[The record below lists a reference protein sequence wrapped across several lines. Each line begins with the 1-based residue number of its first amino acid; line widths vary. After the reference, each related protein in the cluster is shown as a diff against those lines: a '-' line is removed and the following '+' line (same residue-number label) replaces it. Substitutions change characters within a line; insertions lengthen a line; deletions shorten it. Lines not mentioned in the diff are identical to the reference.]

1 MCCDCWFGRQ
11 TEHHQNDIEHLWTM
25 YQFVKSF
32 FRSFQFTVIV
42 LGSKKQQLRIFH
54 VTLQKVGNPPKSLHL
69 VEKSSELCQ
78 LAQLHLTG
86 DSASRS
92 RRTTSWW
99 MELGMDPKT
108 TIDPRALCLLV
119 FTERDL
125 GMKSSICWRF
135 DESWRTLQLDPLRD
149 W

>member
-1 MCCDCWFGRQ
+1 MRHDCWFGRQ
-11 TEHHQNDIEHLWTM
+11 TEHHQNNIEHLWTM

-54 VTLQKVGNPPKSLHL
+54 VTLQKVG
-69 VEKSSELCQ
+69 ESSKII
-78 LAQLHLTG
+78 ASG
-86 DSASRS
+86 DGASRS

-108 TIDPRALCLLV
+108 TIDPRVFCLLV

-125 GMKSSICWRF
+125 GMKSNMA
-135 DESWRTLQLDPLRD
+135 ESLMRVGELCSLTHWEIDTPERPCKCNVDTVLS
-149 W
+149 